1 MFDKSRSSSLAPKSV
16 LFPSI
21 AHAEPLVLEGLP
33 FFLDIPYLSAMEKSS
48 PAGVEY
54 RYVMVKQGSK
64 PAAFFYFQAIDLS
77 RLEVGSI
84 VQADQ
89 YSRIMQGLSQVIQ
102 KLLFGVRKN
111 APKYLLVCG
120 NMCISGDYGAFV
132 RYGLEP
138 MAGDF
143 LMKALE
149 AAQADLNKNGK
160 VVAMVVKDFLPEKDH
175 FGKTLKSKKFNA
187 LVMDPIME
195 MSIPDTWSNF
205 GGYLEA
211 ISAKYR
217 QRYLQASK
225 KLMDTELRTLST
237 SEIERETDRINELYR
252 QVQAK
257 SPVQLIKP
265 DAAYLLQLA
274 IQLQDKITFR
284 ALYKDGKMIAFLTGI
299 NAGDHYEAHHI
310 GIDYAFNKSHALYLN
325 ILYLYIQLALE
336 HKAQKLSFGRTALEM
351 KTTVGAVPIQYN
363 AYLKLSNTLLNG
375 MACHLLPDGS
385 GDTWIPRNPF
395 KSI

>member
-1 MFDKSRSSSLAPKSV
+1 MFDKSRPSSPALKAV
-16 LFPSI
+16 LIPSI
-21 AHAEPLVLEGLP
+21 AQSEPLLLEGLP
-33 FFLDIPYLSAMEKSS
+33 FFLDTPYLSAMEKSS

-54 RYVMVKQGSK
+54 RYVIVKQGSK
-64 PAAFFYFQAIDLS
+64 PSAFFYFQAIDLS

-89 YSRIMQGLSQVIQ
+89 YSRIMQGLSQLIQ
-102 KLLFGVRKN
+102 KLLFGVRRN
-111 APKYLLVCG
+111 APKFLLVCG
-120 NMCISGDYGAFV
+120 NMCISGDYGAYI
-132 RYGLEP
+132 RPGLEN

-143 LMKALE
+143 LMMALE
-149 AAQADLNKNGK
+149 TAQADLNRNGK
-160 VVAMVVKDFLPEKDH
+160 VVALVVKDFLPEKDY

-195 MSIPDTWSNF
+195 MSIPNGWSDF
-205 GGYLEA
+205 GDYLDA

-237 SEIERETDRINELYR
+237 SEIERETDRINDLYH

-274 IQLQDKITFR
+274 NQLQEKVTFR
-284 ALYKDGKMIAFLTGI
+284 AIYKDGKMIAFLTGI

-351 KTTVGAVPIQYN
+351 KTTVGAVPVQYN

-375 MACHLLPDGS
+375 MACHLLPEESSDK
-385 GDTWIPRNPF
+385 WIPRNPF
-395 KSI
+395 KRN

>member
-1 MFDKSRSSSLAPKSV
+1 MFDKSRPSSPALKAV
-16 LFPSI
+16 LIPSI
-21 AHAEPLVLEGLP
+21 AQSEPLLLEGLP

-54 RYVMVKQGSK
+54 RYVIVKQGSK
-64 PAAFFYFQAIDLS
+64 PSAFFYFQAIDLS

-89 YSRIMQGLSQVIQ
+89 YSRIMQGLSQLIQ
-102 KLLFGVRKN
+102 KLLFGVRRN
-111 APKYLLVCG
+111 APKFLLVCG
-120 NMCISGDYGAFV
+120 NMCISGDYGV
-132 RYGLEP
+132 YIRPGLEN

-143 LMKALE
+143 LMMALE
-149 AAQADLNKNGK
+149 TAQADLNRNGK
-160 VVAMVVKDFLPEKDH
+160 VVAMVVKDFLPEKDY

-195 MSIPDTWSNF
+195 MSIPNGWSDF
-205 GGYLEA
+205 GDYLDA

-237 SEIERETDRINELYR
+237 SEIERETDRINDLYH

-274 IQLQDKITFR
+274 NQLQEKVTFR
-284 ALYKDGKMIAFLTGI
+284 AIYKDGKMIAFLTGI

-351 KTTVGAVPIQYN
+351 KTTVGAVPVQCN

-375 MACHLLPDGS
+375 MACHLLPEESSDK
-385 GDTWIPRNPF
+385 WIPRNPF
-395 KSI
+395 KRN

>member
-1 MFDKSRSSSLAPKSV
+1 MFDKSRPSSPALKAV
-16 LFPSI
+16 LIPSI
-21 AHAEPLVLEGLP
+21 AQSEPLLLEGLP
-33 FFLDIPYLSAMEKSS
+33 FFMDIPYLSAMEKSS

-54 RYVMVKQGSK
+54 RYVLVKQGSK
-64 PAAFFYFQAIDLS
+64 PSAFFYFQAIDLS

-89 YSRIMQGLSQVIQ
+89 YSRIMQGLSQLIQ
-102 KLLFGVRKN
+102 KLLFGVRRN
-111 APKYLLVCG
+111 APKFLLVCG
-120 NMCISGDYGAFV
+120 NMCISGDYGAYI
-132 RYGLEP
+132 RPGLEN

-143 LMKALE
+143 LMMALE
-149 AAQADLNKNGK
+149 TAQADLNRKGK
-160 VVAMVVKDFLPEKDH
+160 VVAMVVKDFLPEKDY
-175 FGKTLKSKKFNA
+175 FGKALKSKKFNA

-195 MSIPDTWSNF
+195 MSIPNGWSDF
-205 GGYLEA
+205 GDYLDA

-237 SEIERETDRINELYR
+237 SEIERETDRINDLYH

-274 IQLQDKITFR
+274 NQLQEKVTFR
-284 ALYKDGKMIAFLTGI
+284 AIYKDGKMIAFLTGI

-351 KTTVGAVPIQYN
+351 KTTVGAVPVQYN

-375 MACHLLPDGS
+375 MACHLLPEESSDK
-385 GDTWIPRNPF
+385 WIPRNPF
-395 KSI
+395 KRN